1 MRTRAHG
8 HGIARYTWIIDFVH
22 ERATTGASKIPVA
35 LLIVVNYL
43 LYTASFQMR
52 FRRFPRTD
60 KSNCDLSRYRCV
72 SCRQSYH
79 SNRTFTRCSEFLN
92 MRSVRALRTVLLLT
106 SSLPSSSFCTLSLL
120 FAILLYLSLTSS
132 PLFLSLSLVFS
143 FRSALFLYCLV
154 SFLPIFLFSTRLVCL
169 PRILF
174 FALACF
180 ILVMLL
186 IMLLSLSTCCHMRTC
201 ILSLYRLFFLPP
213 PNSIIFFIFS
223 QIRSFSFPPLSLSF
237 SVFFLLLSLRES
249 SHFLTAEQ
257 FAANGKSKKR
267 KRGRIANRRIK
278 PENFVL
284 VAASGRN
291 FRRVC

>member
-52 FRRFPRTD
+52 FRRFPRAD

-72 SCRQSYH
+72 SRRQSYH

-120 FAILLYLSLTSS
+120 FVILLYLSLTSS
-132 PLFLSLSLVFS
+132 PLFLSLSRFLFP
-143 FRSALFLYCLV
+143 FRSFSLLSRFF
-154 SFLPIFLFSTRLVCL
+154 SPFLPLFHPARPFASDSFFRSRMLHSCHAPYHALVT
-169 PRILF
+169 IY
-174 FALACF
+174 
-180 ILVMLL
+180 
-186 IMLLSLSTCCHMRTC
+186 LLSYADLHSFSLS
-201 ILSLYRLFFLPP
+201 SLLPSSSQFNYLFYFFTNSFFFLP
-213 PNSIIFFIFS
+213 S
-223 QIRSFSFPPLSLSF
+223 SFSF
-237 SVFFLLLSLRES
+237 FFCFLPVTVS
-249 SHFLTAEQ
+249 S
-257 FAANGKSKKR
+257 
-267 KRGRIANRRIK
+267 
-278 PENFVL
+278 
-284 VAASGRN
+284 
-291 FRRVC
+291 